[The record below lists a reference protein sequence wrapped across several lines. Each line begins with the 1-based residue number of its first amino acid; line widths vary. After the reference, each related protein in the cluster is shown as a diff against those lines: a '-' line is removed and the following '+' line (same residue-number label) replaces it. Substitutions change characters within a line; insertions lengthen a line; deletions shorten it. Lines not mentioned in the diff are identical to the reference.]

1 MDINFTKDLSI
12 ESNQPKSDNDLKEY
26 IINYVGEKK
35 DPEDD
40 QVTISMIVDVLS
52 KDFPELVLCLSEENW
67 IRGYQQGLTDVQEG
81 ERLYHE
87 ELSGKQTEE
96 T

>member
-1 MDINFTKDLSI
+1 MNTDLSI
-12 ESNQPKSDNDLKEY
+12 ENERANPDNSLKEY

-35 DPEDD
+35 NPEDE
-40 QVTISMIVDVLS
+40 QVTVGMIVDVLS
-52 KDFPELVLCLSEENW
+52 EDFPELVLCLSEENW

-87 ELSGKQTEE
+87 ELSRKQTEE
-96 T
+96 S